1 MCNSVF
7 QITWLLFSKTNTEQI
22 WSSALWFV
30 CKCSTCY
37 NCFAKLEG
45 YWKLG
50 LCFFMQNSQVFVF
63 KKKVGSKLLYIS
75 ITGLLYSHS
84 SVGFLKVFC
93 ICLPLCKVTLKLSVN
108 FFYAGNSEDVVFTN
122 SWTSKR
128 DFQYKVFLSFS
139 PTLAHEIPSWC
150 QEELYSRTS

>member
-63 KKKVGSKLLYIS
+63 KKKLVVSCYTFQLQDCCILIVQL
-75 ITGLLYSHS
+75 I
-84 SVGFLKVFC
+84 FLKVFC